1 MRKKI
6 ENKIKKQ
13 IFFGKTHLKKVFKI
27 QLGKQVL
34 DIILEVEKQKSTQFS
49 RHVKSVKTHFL
60 PTRLKH
66 GFGKHTLNVLR
77 LA

>member
-1 MRKKI
+1 M
-6 ENKIKKQ
+6 
-13 IFFGKTHLKKVFKI
+13 GKRILKKVFKI

-49 RHVKSVKTHFL
+49 RYVKSVKTHFL

-66 GFGKHTLNVLR
+66 GFRKHTLNVLQS
-77 LA
+77 A